1 MDSAMAN
8 TVGAMAATIVA
19 CALSFIIDRVRRSYY
34 SRILHR
40 YGGEPS
46 KLGSCVYDCLVC
58 LVKCAD
64 CLKLGR
70 RTDRVKV
77 EMQKKLKKRREEV
90 ETGDKTEIMLDKE
103 EEELLVESL
112 VGAQNLNIWA
122 ILMPAVYQLVPGSM
136 IAKLWF
142 NSILPPPLKEETSE
156 DGSVTVYTIDE
167 AQYNVFSNLM
177 VISTSLAIGLLL
189 GFAIVELFYKLYVF
203 CVSPVIVDATALS
216 EDEKTEIEVRNDQL
230 EDAADRF
237 QGLFTAPD
245 EDPVDGFIKTTSL

>member
-1 MDSAMAN
+1 MAN

-122 ILMPAVYQLVPGSM
+122 ILMPAAYQLVPGAM

-142 NSILPPPLKEETSE
+142 NSLFPPPVS
-156 DGSVTVYTIDE
+156 DADQ
-167 AQYNVFSNLM
+167 ANVFSNLM
-177 VISTSLAIGLLL
+177 VISTSLALGLIL
-189 GFAIVELFYKLYVF
+189 GFAIVKACVAIVEGLFYVATKRGRG
-203 CVSPVIVDATALS
+203 VDAKERSMDGKTLS
-216 EDEKTEIEVRNDQL
+216 EDEVQEMEWRKQSKEHKREIFL
-230 EDAADRF
+230 
-237 QGLFTAPD
+237 GMFTAGNSESFDP
-245 EDPVDGFIKTTSL
+245 EDLYTKV